1 MRSGLNLPRSHEL
14 YNFLRLRHKRNRDSR
29 GLCRRKAQP
38 RDSTVLMK
46 AMLLSKYRHLEI
58 ADLPTP
64 TPGPG
69 ELLVK
74 VAACGICG
82 SDVHGYDGSSG
93 RRIPPIV
100 MGHEAA
106 GRVAGVGPQ
115 VIGWSE
121 GDRVTFDSTISCGTC
136 PYCARGE
143 INLCDRRQV
152 LGVSCTDYRRAGAF
166 AEYVIV
172 PQRIVYRLP
181 DTLSFSEAAMLEAV
195 AVAAHAVSLS
205 RISPGDQA
213 LVLGAGM
220 IGLLCLQAL
229 RAAGCSTVYIA
240 DVDASRLKL
249 AKEIGATETLHA
261 TGDEL
266 VAEIL
271 NRTNGA
277 GVDVAVEAV
286 GIDATVRSA
295 VHSVRKGGTVTLVG
309 NITPEVTLPL
319 QIAVTRQIRLQG
331 SCASAGEY
339 PQAITLLTSGAIKV
353 KPLITAIAPLEDGP
367 QWFERLYSREPNLM
381 KVVLSPGTVS

>member
-1 MRSGLNLPRSHEL
+1 
-14 YNFLRLRHKRNRDSR
+14 
-29 GLCRRKAQP
+29 
-38 RDSTVLMK
+38 MK
-46 AMLLSKYRHLEI
+46 ALLLSKYRHLEI
-58 ADLPTP
+58 TDLPDP

-69 ELLVK
+69 EILVK

-106 GRVAGVGPQ
+106 GQIARVGPQ
-115 VIGWSE
+115 VTGWSE

-136 PYCARGE
+136 RYCARGE

-152 LGVSCTDYRRAGAF
+152 LGVSCSDYRCAGAF

-181 DTLSFSEAAMLEAV
+181 ASLSFSEAAMLEAV
-195 AVAAHAVSLS
+195 AVAVHAVSLS
-205 RISPGDQA
+205 QISPGDQA

-220 IGLLCLQAL
+220 IGLLTLQAL
-229 RAAGCSTVYIA
+229 RAAGCSTVYVA

-249 AKEIGATETLHA
+249 AKEVGVTEILLA

-266 VAEIL
+266 VSQIL
-271 NRTNGA
+271 SRTNGA

-286 GIDATVRSA
+286 GIDATVRAA
-295 VHSVRKGGTVTLVG
+295 VQAVRKGGTVTLVG

-319 QIAVTRQIRLQG
+319 QKAVTRQIRLQG

-339 PQAITLLTSGAIKV
+339 PRSIDLLTSGAIKV
-353 KPLITAIAPLEDGP
+353 KPLITAVAPLEDGP

-381 KVVLSPGTVS
+381 KVVLTPGTVS